1 MDKYVFAVFEGDA
14 WLSTSSLVLMGVFE
28 DFGAAV
34 ENIIDEMS
42 DNQMFDKDHTR
53 KYTRSQLEEGRQTP
67 TCFDTRYIIETVE
80 LNKWGEV

>member
-14 WLSTSSLVLMGVFE
+14 WLSKSSLTLMGVFE
-28 DFGAAV
+28 DFGNAV
-34 ENIIDEMS
+34 ESILEEMY
-42 DNQMFDKDHTR
+42 DNQMFDKEHTR

-67 TCFDTRYIIETVE
+67 TGFVTRYIIETVE